1 MRRNPTT
8 WYQLR
13 WPREVTADQLH
24 AAFAALTTV
33 LGTPC
38 VVEATG
44 SNAEVVHRLGLYGQD
59 RSGLMAQLRDAI
71 PGLVLIP
78 IRRPSQHIDRAVR
91 VRFSTPARALHTD
104 NPEQVARSVLTALAD
119 VGKDEALTLQWVL
132 GRPLA
137 PVAVPNDARLTGD
150 PVRDVVS
157 VLVAPQRS
165 LDTESRRSLRDKR
178 SEPGWRALGRLG
190 VQAATSG
197 RQRQLIARLAGS
209 LRTAESPGLRLQ
221 IHPVTPNAVAH
232 ATLPHRL
239 PVRLN
244 LSELAVVAGWPIGV
258 ASTLPVA
265 SAGSRALPPS
275 RRIPKTGRV
284 VGMAT
289 FSGRERTLALAP
301 LDSLRHTEVL
311 GPTGTGKSTLLINLI
326 VQDMERH
333 RGVLVLDPKGD
344 LIADVLDRVPD
355 HRTADVVVL
364 DPTDAEPVGLNPL
377 TLSGRSPELVADQVL
392 SVFHN
397 LYAAHWGPRT
407 QDILHAGLL
416 TLARFPGATLAALPL
431 LLSDG
436 RFRRHVMSGVDD
448 PIALGPFWASFER
461 WSEAERATAT
471 APVLN
476 KLRPFLLRP
485 QLRAVI
491 GQSAPRFQ
499 LNQLFTERKI
509 VLVNLAKGLLG
520 PEASALLGALVLSQ
534 FWQATLGRAAIPQAR
549 RHPVFVYLDEF
560 ADYLQLGT
568 DLGDALGQA
577 RGLGVGLILAHQF
590 LHQLDPAMRS
600 AVLANARSRVCFQLA
615 AEDARVM
622 AAGSDQPAPEDFT
635 SLAAYECYVQL
646 MAGGAVQPWCSAA
659 TLPAPEPTSSADAI
673 RANSAGTYGVPAAE
687 TETILRKLVLGQ
699 DHRHAGD
706 LAPRRRGGQP

>member
-1 MRRNPTT
+1 
-8 WYQLR
+8 
-13 WPREVTADQLH
+13 
-24 AAFAALTTV
+24 
-33 LGTPC
+33 
-38 VVEATG
+38 
-44 SNAEVVHRLGLYGQD
+44 
-59 RSGLMAQLRDAI
+59 
-71 PGLVLIP
+71 
-78 IRRPSQHIDRAVR
+78 
-91 VRFSTPARALHTD
+91 
-104 NPEQVARSVLTALAD
+104 
-119 VGKDEALTLQWVL
+119 
-132 GRPLA
+132 
-137 PVAVPNDARLTGD
+137 
-150 PVRDVVS
+150 
-157 VLVAPQRS
+157 
-165 LDTESRRSLRDKR
+165 
-178 SEPGWRALGRLG
+178 
-190 VQAATSG
+190 
-197 RQRQLIARLAGS
+197 
-209 LRTAESPGLRLQ
+209 
-221 IHPVTPNAVAH
+221 
-232 ATLPHRL
+232 
-239 PVRLN
+239 
-244 LSELAVVAGWPIGV
+244 
-258 ASTLPVA
+258 
-265 SAGSRALPPS
+265 
-275 RRIPKTGRV
+275 
-284 VGMAT
+284 MAT
-289 FSGRERTLALAP
+289 FSGRERALALAP

-326 VQDMERH
+326 VQDMACH

-344 LIADVLDRVPD
+344 LIADVLSRVPD
-355 HRTADVVVL
+355 DRTSDVVIL
-364 DPTDAEPVGLNPL
+364 DPTNAEPVGLNPL
-377 TLSGRSPELVADQVL
+377 ASSGRSPELVADQLL

-436 RFRRHVMSGVDD
+436 RFRRKVMSGVDD
-448 PIALGPFWASFER
+448 PIALGPFWASFEQ

-534 FWQATLGRAAIPQAR
+534 FWQATLGRAAVSQAR

-673 RANSAGTYGVPAAE
+673 RANSAGAYGVPAAE
-687 TETILRKLVLGQ
+687 TETTLRKLVLGQ
-699 DHRHAGD
+699 NPGDAVD